1 MIGFALFGAG
11 LIGHVH
17 AGNLAANPRANFVS
31 IYDVV
36 PAAARELGE
45 KYGVAAAP
53 EVDAVLSDRA
63 VDAVVIG
70 SSTATHVDLLT
81 AAAKAGKAVFCEK
94 PIDLD
99 LDRVVRCRDEIA
111 GLGVPIQIGF
121 NRRFDPSH
129 RAVHDAVRDGEVGTV
144 EMVIVTSRDPE
155 PPPIEYVKSAGGLFR
170 DMMVHDFDIARFI
183 LGEEPV
189 TVSAMGS
196 ALVDPEIGR
205 VGHIDTAMALL
216 RAESGALCHINNSF
230 RAVYGYDQ
238 RVEVFGSRGMVR
250 SDNLRPTSVERYG
263 VRSTAACDP
272 LQRFFTERYAAS
284 YAREIDDFI
293 DSVEAG
299 REPAVT
305 FDDGYRALVLAAAAD
320 ESLAAGRT
328 VTVTRR

>member
-1 MIGFALFGAG
+1 MLGFALFGAG

-17 AGNLAANPRANFVS
+17 AGNLVANPRANFVS

-36 PAAARELGE
+36 PGAARELGA
-45 KYGVAAAP
+45 KFGVAVAP
-53 EVDAVLSDRA
+53 DVEAILSDRA

-99 LDRVVRCRDEIA
+99 LDRVVRCREVIS

-144 EMVIVTSRDPE
+144 EMVMVTSRDPE

-170 DMMVHDFDIARFI
+170 DMMVHDFDIARFV

-189 TVSAMGS
+189 AVSAMGS
-196 ALVDPEIGR
+196 ALVDAEIGR
-205 VGHIDTAMALL
+205 SGHIDTAMALL
-216 RAESGALCHINNSF
+216 RTDSGALCHIDNSF

-250 SDNLRPTSVERYG
+250 SDNLRPTSLERYDAH
-263 VRSTAACDP
+263 STAARDP
-272 LQRFFTERYAAS
+272 LRHFFTERYAES

-293 DSVEAG
+293 DSVQAG
-299 REPAVT
+299 REPSVT
-305 FDDGYRALVLAAAAD
+305 FDDGYRG
-320 ESLAAGRT
+320 AGLG
-328 VTVTRR
+328 RRRR